1 MSFLLVCY
9 GILSAIMNTPI
20 APEISSSG
28 TEIFSVPVFF
38 FEYENAISLN
48 DELKRTILEM
58 REKEDSETRS
68 IRGGGWQSRKTLFAS
83 SDAPFRSLRSFIFD
97 SYESIL
103 LNLYGLDSF
112 DPQRI
117 RTEAWANV
125 NPVGGHHGSHIHLG
139 GYHWS
144 GAYYVAIP
152 SSSEDDGCL
161 VFENKI
167 YWKAEEGRVENHWRV
182 PLARNGLKTEHREKR
197 ISPREGL
204 LVIFPTSLFHR
215 VTEFRGE
222 GERISIGFNIA
233 DPELLLIPE
242 SAPANMGARSK
253 LTDWVIHNFWGLYA
267 PYARLKRR
275 LTGSTKPLH
284 R

>member
-1 MSFLLVCY
+1 MH
-9 GILSAIMNTPI
+9 TPI
-20 APEISSSG
+20 ALEIGSSC

-48 DELKRTILEM
+48 EDLKRTVLEM
-58 REKEDSETRS
+58 RGKENSETRS

-83 SDAPFRSLRSFIFD
+83 SDGPIRSLRSFIFD

-112 DPQRI
+112 DPQRL

-125 NPVGGHHGSHIHLG
+125 SPIGGHHGSHIHVG

-144 GAYYVAIP
+144 GVYYVVNR

-161 VFENKI
+161 VFDNKI
-167 YWKAEEGRVENHWRV
+167 YWKDEEGRFEYHWRV
-182 PLARNGLKTEHREKR
+182 PLARNGLITEHREKS
-197 ISPREGL
+197 ISTREGL
-204 LVIFPTSLFHR
+204 LVIFPTSLFHH
-215 VTEFRGE
+215 VTEFQGE
-222 GERISIGFNIA
+222 GDRISIAFNIA
-233 DPELLLIPE
+233 DPELLQIPE
-242 SAPANMGARSK
+242 SAPANMSARDK
-253 LTDWVIHNFWGLYA
+253 LRSWAKENFWGLYA
-267 PYARLKRR
+267 PYARLKHR
-275 LTGSTKPLH
+275 LTGSTKPVQ

>member
-9 GILSAIMNTPI
+9 GILSAIMHTPV

-83 SDAPFRSLRSFIFD
+83 SDAAVRSLRSFIFD

-112 DPQRI
+112 DPQRL

-125 NPVGGHHGSHIHLG
+125 SPIGGHHGSHIHLG

-144 GAYYVAIP
+144 GVYYAAIR

-167 YWKAEEGRVENHWRV
+167 YWKAEEGRVEN
-182 PLARNGLKTEHREKR
+182 R
-197 ISPREGL
+197 IC
-204 LVIFPTSLFHR
+204 
-215 VTEFRGE
+215 
-222 GERISIGFNIA
+222 
-233 DPELLLIPE
+233 
-242 SAPANMGARSK
+242 
-253 LTDWVIHNFWGLYA
+253 
-267 PYARLKRR
+267 
-275 LTGSTKPLH
+275 
-284 R
+284 